1 MIQRRFSIA
10 IVCLLTFFVVAH
22 NVHAQEKI
30 TGPWLWMIAPTEPG
44 QGGKA
49 SIDIDSLAIASGGA
63 VTEADVAANGAREGD
78 RVGNFVWTLG
88 KIPISGGNNINT
100 CLNRIGM
107 TDGNVDD
114 HSSYA
119 LLTFKSDTARSNV
132 TMRVGSDDAIKV
144 WLNGEV
150 VHNNPVDRG
159 ASDFQDV
166 FLVDLVTGDNLL
178 MVKVSE
184 RGGGWSMFVGIDTV
198 GSPANTQDWETNVD
212 TSEPSGQR
220 PIVRLIYFLPRNLT
234 PQPDIDEKM
243 DQLIK
248 DVQRFYADGMEAHG
262 FGRKTF
268 LFETDPRGKAVVHHV
283 RGNSDSARYHTDSG
297 SPGAEVRNWF
307 DVSKNIYF
315 IAVDLSIDT
324 IGGWDNDSGV
334 CGIGLTHGMFG
345 GEALV
350 VNSNICSAGK
360 YGFYVAAH
368 ELGHAFGL
376 GHDFRNNYHIMSY
389 GTAPDVLSKC
399 AAEWLDAHRAF
410 NPDQPNANGQPK
422 IEMFPPRRAEPT
434 NAIQFRFKVSDPDGL
449 HQVQLHTPD
458 STSLVQGGLLACKRV
473 NGISATVEFVT
484 TELIPRNTSVYLQ
497 VIDVNGN
504 FSRSDE
510 FRINVSSL
518 LPPSKTVSIPDP
530 HLAEAVRREVGSLTT
545 HPLLNLRRLE
555 ARNRGIKDL
564 TGLEHAHNLRYLD
577 LTGEYIEGKGFV
589 NSNAVSDVT
598 PLTSLTQLTT
608 LLLGNNSIT
617 DVTPLTELTQLTLLY
632 LEDNGITDVSP
643 LANLTRLAALNLSNN
658 RITDVTPLVDL
669 TRLTILWLNNNS
681 IADMAPLADLTQLIT
696 LGLSNNGITDVT
708 PLTSLTQLITLG
720 LSNNSIAD
728 VTPLAKLT
736 QLKRLYLDSNSITDV
751 SPLVALNLTGTEWNS
766 TGLLLYRNPL
776 GYPSI
781 YTHIPAMQAKGIEV
795 RFESRTPT
803 TLSKISGDAQQSTLN
818 AVLAQPFVVE
828 VRDQYNRA
836 YAEVPV
842 TFTIT
847 EGSGKLSTKTAT
859 TDTNG
864 NAQTRLTLGRTE
876 GTTTIQVTVPK
887 IAKPLTFTATAISLN
902 ASVAFPDAN
911 LRAKITETLDKP
923 PGGTL
928 TVTDLL
934 TLTALTATNANI
946 QDLTGLQHATNL
958 ATLSLDSNNISD
970 VLPLTLLSKL
980 TTLSLNN
987 NALSNVE
994 PLTGLTRLK
1003 TLQLRGNPLS
1013 YPSLHTHIP
1022 ALQAGGTTV
1031 TFDRRTPTTL
1041 LKISGDQGTAGSAIS
1056 VVVEVRDEKGVVF
1069 VGVPVTFT
1077 VTAGGGRLA
1086 IPNAVTDATGR
1097 ARTTLTLGTTPGKNT
1112 VRVTAAKGTRPAS
1125 FTVTAINPNTRVT
1138 IPDANLRAKITETL
1152 GKPSGGQLT
1161 VKDMLALTRLAARN
1175 ANIRD
1180 LTGLEHA
1187 RNLRTLDLGGEY
1199 IQGEGNVNNNAI
1211 SDFSPL
1217 QALAQLTILNLSFSS
1232 LSDVSFLSA
1241 LTQLRS
1247 LYLWNNSITDVS
1259 PLAELTELTQ
1269 LYLSNNTITDVSP
1282 LAELTELTQLYLS
1295 NNTITDVSPL
1305 AGLTQLRSLPLDRN
1319 SVTDV
1324 SPLARLTQLR
1334 HLYLNNN
1341 AIADVA
1347 PFAKLTQ
1354 LEILRLGDN
1363 DITDVSPLSEL
1374 TQLTQ
1379 LYLSSN
1385 TITDV
1390 SPFAELTQLTQ
1401 LYLDNNSITDVS
1413 PLVALNL
1420 TGTEWNDTGLSLY
1433 NNPLSYASINTH
1445 IAAMQAKG
1453 IVVKFFNRAHPVL
1466 LMISGDA
1473 QEGFVGNPLAAPFIV
1488 EARDERG
1495 KPMRGVSVK
1504 FAMDT
1509 GEGTLDPTT
1518 PKTDAEGRAQTTL
1531 TLDWTPGTYTLR
1543 ATATGIRTY
1552 VQFTVTATLLPNRL
1566 AADVNGDAVVDVE
1579 DLLLVAATFGTAP
1592 PQGTM
1597 PDTDVNDDGE
1607 INDAD
1612 IVLVLAALESAPAAP
1627 PLDAEWAAASLQRWI
1642 GEARQRNSTDA
1653 TVQRGIAALER
1664 LLATLLPKEIALL
1677 ANYPNPF
1684 NPETWIPYQLAAP
1697 VEVTLTIYTINGT
1710 VVRTLALGHQ
1720 PAGIYVN
1727 RSRAAYWDG
1736 KNELGE
1742 PVASGVYFYT
1752 LTADDFTATRKMLI
1766 RK

>member
-1 MIQRRFSIA
+1 MIQRQFSIA
-10 IVCLLTFFVVAH
+10 IVCLLTFFVMAH
-22 NVHAQEKI
+22 EVHAQEKI
-30 TGPWLWMIAPTEPG
+30 TGPWLWMIAPTVPNR
-44 QGGKA
+44 GGAA

-88 KIPISGGNNINT
+88 KIPIAGGNNINET
-100 CLNRIGM
+100 LNRIGM
-107 TDGNVDD
+107 TAGNVDD

-119 LLTFKSDTARSNV
+119 LLMFKSDTARNNV

-144 WLNGEV
+144 WLNGAV
-150 VHNNPVDRG
+150 VHNNPVNRG

-166 FLVDLVTGDNLL
+166 FLVDLVAGDNLL

-198 GSPANTQDWETNVD
+198 DSTVNNQGWETNNDQDQRTNVD

-220 PIVRLIYFLPRNLT
+220 PIVRLIYFLPRDRT

-243 DQLIK
+243 DRMIK

-268 LFETDPRGKAVVHHV
+268 LFETDAQGKAVVHHV

-345 GEALV
+345 GEALI
-350 VNSNICSAGK
+350 VNSDICSTGH

-389 GTAPDVLSKC
+389 GTGPDVLSKC
-399 AAEWLDAHRAF
+399 SAEWLDVHRAF
-410 NPDQPNANGQPK
+410 NPDQSAANRQPK

-434 NAIQFRFKVSDPDGL
+434 NAIEFRFKVSDPDGL

-458 STSLVQGGLLACKRV
+458 STSLVQGGLLGCKRV
-473 NGISATVEFVT
+473 NGVSDTVEFVT

-504 FSRSDE
+504 FSRSDH
-510 FRINVSSL
+510 FRINISSL
-518 LPPSKTVSIPDP
+518 LPPAKTVSIPDR

-545 HPLLNLRRLE
+545 HALLNLRRLE

-564 TGLEHAHNLRYLD
+564 TGLEHARHLRYLD
-577 LTGEYIEGKGFV
+577 LTGEYISGEGIV

-598 PLTSLTQLTT
+598 PLAGLTQLAT
-608 LLLGNNSIT
+608 LL
-617 DVTPLTELTQLTLLY
+617 
-632 LEDNGITDVSP
+632 
-643 LANLTRLAALNLSNN
+643 LSNN
-658 RITDVTPLVDL
+658 RITDVTPLAALTQLTLLYLADNRITDVSPLADL
-669 TRLTILWLNNNS
+669 TRLTALNLSSNRITDVSPLAELTALKQLYLNSNS
-681 IADMAPLADLTQLIT
+681 IADMSPLTDFTRLIT
-696 LGLSNNGITDVT
+696 LGLDNNGITDVS
-708 PLTSLTQLITLG
+708 PLTSLTQLTTLWLG
-720 LSNNSIAD
+720 NNGIVD
-728 VTPLAKLT
+728 VKPLAKLT
-736 QLKRLYLDSNSITDV
+736 QLKTLYLGGNSITDV
-751 SPLVALNLTGTEWNS
+751 SPLVALNLTGTEWDS
-766 TGLLLYRNPL
+766 TGLSLYGNQL

-795 RFESRTPT
+795 RFQSRTPT
-803 TLSKISGDAQQSTLN
+803 TLRKISGDAQQSTVN
-818 AVLAQPFVVE
+818 AALALPFVVE
-828 VRDQYNRA
+828 VWDQFNRA

-847 EGSGKLSTKTAT
+847 EGTGKLSTKTAA

-864 NAQTRLTLGRTE
+864 KAQTRLTLGRTE
-876 GTTTIQVTVPK
+876 GTTTIRGTAPK
-887 IAKPLTFTATAISLN
+887 IAKPVTFTAKAISFT
-902 ASVAFPDAN
+902 ASLAFPDAN
-911 LRAKITETLDKP
+911 LRAKITETLGKP
-923 PGGTL
+923 TGGTL

-934 TLTALTATNANI
+934 TLTALTATDANI

-958 ATLSLDSNNISD
+958 ATLSLDDNNISD
-970 VLPLTLLSKL
+970 VTPLTPLSKL

-994 PLTGLTRLK
+994 PLTGLTHLK
-1003 TLQLRGNPLS
+1003 TLRLRGNLLS

-1031 TFDRRTPTTL
+1031 AFDRRTPTTF
-1041 LKISGDQGTAGSAIS
+1041 LKVSGDQGAAGGAIS
-1056 VVVEVRDEKGVVF
+1056 VVVEVRDEKGAVF

-1086 IPNAVTDATGR
+1086 RSNTVTDATGR

-1112 VRVTAAKGTRPAS
+1112 FRVTAAKGARPAS
-1125 FTVTAINPNTRVT
+1125 FTVTAIDPNTRVT
-1138 IPDANLRAKITETL
+1138 IRDANLRAKITGAL

-1161 VKDMLALTRLAARN
+1161 AKDMLGLTRLAAPN

-1187 RNLRTLDLGGEY
+1187 RNLQTLNLGGEY
-1199 IQGEGNVNNNAI
+1199 IQGEGTFNNNAI

-1232 LSDVSFLSA
+1232 LSDISFLSP
-1241 LTQLRS
+1241 LTQLRT
-1247 LYLWNNSITDVS
+1247 LYLWDNSITDVS
-1259 PLAELTELTQ
+1259 PLAELTALTQ
-1269 LYLSNNTITDVSP
+1269 LYLN
-1282 LAELTELTQLYLS
+1282 

-1305 AGLTQLRSLPLDRN
+1305 AGLTQLMYLFLN
-1319 SVTDV
+1319 SNSITDV
-1324 SPLARLTQLR
+1324 SPLARFTQLK
-1334 HLYLNNN
+1334 HLYLDNNDITD
-1341 AIADVA
+1341 IA
-1347 PFAKLTQ
+1347 PLAKLTQ
-1354 LEILRLGDN
+1354 LEILRLGGN
-1363 DITDVSPLSEL
+1363 DITDVSPLAGL
-1374 TQLTQ
+1374 TQLTR
-1379 LYLSSN
+1379 LYLSNN
-1385 TITDV
+1385 TIIDV
-1390 SPFAELTQLTQ
+1390 SPLAELTALTQ
-1401 LYLDNNSITDVS
+1401 LYLDRNSITDVS

-1453 IVVKFFNRAHPVL
+1453 IVVKFFNRAQPVL

-1473 QEGFVGNPLAAPFIV
+1473 QEGFVGNSLAAPFIV

-1504 FAMDT
+1504 FTMDT

-1518 PKTDAEGRAQTTL
+1518 AKTDAEGRAQTTL
-1531 TLDWTPGTYTLR
+1531 ILDWTPGTYTLR

-1552 VQFTVTATLLPNRL
+1552 VQFTVTATVMPNRL
-1566 AADVNGDAVVDVE
+1566 ATDVNGDGDVDVE
-1579 DLLLVAATFGTAP
+1579 DLLLVAASFGPAP
-1592 PQGTM
+1592 PPGTM

-1612 IVLVLAALESAPAAP
+1612 VILVLAALESAPAAP
-1627 PLDAEWAAASLQRWI
+1627 PLDAEWTAASLQRWI
-1642 GEARQRNSTDA
+1642 GEARQHNSTDA
-1653 TVQRGIAALER
+1653 AFRRGIVVLEQ
-1664 LLATLLPKEIALL
+1664 LLATFLPKEIALL

-1684 NPETWIPYQLAAP
+1684 NPETWIPYQLAESA
-1697 VEVTLTIYTINGT
+1697 EVTLTIYTVNGT

-1727 RSRAAYWDG
+1727 RSRAVYWDG
-1736 KNELGE
+1736 KNEIGE